1 MLRNDIYSFLFFLQ
15 INFGKTV
22 LLNLVCLTLLARVH
36 PVNDP
41 RRLFIKKAI
50 ELHHSQ
56 LNNINYNSDLQEMFY
71 YFCYICSTH
80 VLKQLF

>member
-1 MLRNDIYSFLFFLQ
+1 MIFILFFFFLQ
-15 INFGKTV
+15 INFGKIV
-22 LLNLVCLTLLARVH
+22 LLNLVCLTLLTRVH
-36 PVNDP
+36 PVNGP
-41 RRLFIKKAI
+41 RRLFIKKAF

-71 YFCYICSTH
+71 YFCYIRSTH